1 MKLNYKRTIYVGL
14 AFFLITLFWQTYD
27 AIIPKILTDKFGM
40 PHVWSGAIMAIDNV
54 LALFLLPLFGAI
66 SDKHRGKKGRR
77 TPFITFGAIIAA
89 IALVG
94 LSVVDNAQLKKME
107 DISAVVDPKSSAYT
121 EAMETL
127 YDSNVQINVDGKK
140 APLSSFI
147 ERDDF
152 LELGYETVD
161 GKEILEEDYSRLVTP
176 ARQSYAA
183 RVTSENAWILAAFV
197 GVLLVALLAMS
208 TFRSP
213 AVALMPDV
221 TPKPLRSKANAVIN
235 LMGTLAGILI
245 LVVGKLFGTG
255 SPKNALMNYISVFAF
270 TAALMMVA
278 LMIFRF
284 KVNEPLLVS
293 EMEKTESESLGES
306 QNTATEERK
315 LSRGEKRSLIF
326 ILLSVVMWFMGY
338 NAVTTKYSVYASEV
352 LGLDYNTT
360 LMIASATAL
369 IAFIPVGIVASRIG
383 RKKTILAGVVMLFVA
398 FAGAIF
404 VNQGTNIIVV
414 NILFALAGI
423 GWATIN
429 VNSYPM
435 VVELSQGGNV
445 GKYTGYYYTASMA
458 AQTATPV
465 LSGILFDAFG
475 IEKVFFPYAAAFVA
489 VAFVTMLFVMH
500 GDSKPESSKSKLEA
514 FDVD

>member
-94 LSVVDNAQLKKME
+94 LSVVDNAQLKRIE

-127 YDSNVQINVDGKK
+127 YDSDVQINVDGKK

-161 GKEILEEDYSRLVTP
+161 GKEVLEEDYSRFVTP

-183 RVTSENAWILAAFV
+183 RVTSENVWILAAFV
-197 GVLLVALLAMS
+197 GVLLIALLAMS

-245 LVVGKLFGTG
+245 LVVIT
-255 SPKNALMNYISVFAF
+255 PM
-270 TAALMMVA
+270 
-278 LMIFRF
+278 
-284 KVNEPLLVS
+284 
-293 EMEKTESESLGES
+293 
-306 QNTATEERK
+306 
-315 LSRGEKRSLIF
+315 
-326 ILLSVVMWFMGY
+326 
-338 NAVTTKYSVYASEV
+338 
-352 LGLDYNTT
+352 
-360 LMIASATAL
+360 
-369 IAFIPVGIVASRIG
+369 
-383 RKKTILAGVVMLFVA
+383 
-398 FAGAIF
+398 
-404 VNQGTNIIVV
+404 
-414 NILFALAGI
+414 
-423 GWATIN
+423 
-429 VNSYPM
+429 YP
-435 VVELSQGGNV
+435 
-445 GKYTGYYYTASMA
+445 
-458 AQTATPV
+458 TP
-465 LSGILFDAFG
+465 
-475 IEKVFFPYAAAFVA
+475 
-489 VAFVTMLFVMH
+489 
-500 GDSKPESSKSKLEA
+500 
-514 FDVD
+514 

>member
-1 MKLNYKRTIYVGL
+1 MKLNYKRTVYVGL

-54 LALFLLPLFGAI
+54 FALFMLPLFGAL

-89 IALVG
+89 VALVG
-94 LSVVDNAQLKKME
+94 LSVVDNAQLAKLD
-107 DISAVVDPKSSAYT
+107 DISAVADPKSSGYV
-121 EAMETL
+121 EAMEVL
-127 YDSNVQINVDGKK
+127 YDSDVTIDVDGEK

-147 ERDDF
+147 EKEEF
-152 LELGYETVD
+152 LGIGYESVD
-161 GKEILEEDYSRLVTP
+161 GKERLEENYSKFVTP

-183 RVTSENAWILAAFV
+183 RITSENVWILVAFV
-197 GVLLVALLAMS
+197 LVLLVALIAMS

-245 LVVGKLFGTG
+245 LIAGKLFGTG
-255 SPKNALMNYISVFAF
+255 STKNVLMNYIPVFAF
-270 TAALMMVA
+270 TAFLMMVA
-278 LMIFRF
+278 LIVFRF
-284 KVNEPLLVS
+284 KVNEPKLVA
-293 EMEKTESESLGES
+293 EMEEIQAQSEGTLEQGE
-306 QNTATEERK
+306 TRERK
-315 LSRGEKRSLIF
+315 LSSAEKRSLIF

-338 NAVTTKYSVYASEV
+338 NAVTTKYSVYATEV

-360 LMIASATAL
+360 LMLASATAL
-369 IAFIPVGIVASRIG
+369 VAFIPVGIIATKIG
-383 RKKTILAGVVMLFVA
+383 RKKTILAGVAMLFIA

-404 VNQGTNIIVV
+404 IKQGASKLVV
-414 NILFALAGI
+414 NALFALAGI

-435 VVELSQGGNV
+435 VVELASRGNV
-445 GKYTGYYYTASMA
+445 GKYTGFYYTASMS
-458 AQTATPV
+458 AQTLTPI
-465 LSGILFDAFG
+465 LSGFFLDAYG
-475 IEKVFFPYAAAFVA
+475 IKTLFPYAAICVGIS
-489 VAFVTMLFVMH
+489 FVTMLFVKH
-500 GDSKPESSKSKLEA
+500 GDSKPLAEKPSLEA
-514 FDVD
+514 LDID

>member
-1 MKLNYKRTIYVGL
+1 MKLNYKRTVFVGL

-40 PHVWSGAIMAIDNV
+40 PHFWSGAIMAVDNI
-54 LALFLLPLFGAI
+54 LALFLLPIFGAL

-77 TPFITFGAIIAA
+77 TPFITFGAIIAS
-89 IALVG
+89 IALIG
-94 LSVVDNAQLKKME
+94 LSVVDSAQLKKLD
-107 DISAVVDPKSSAYT
+107 DISGVADPKSANYA

-127 YDSNVQINVDGKK
+127 YDSEVEINVDGKE

-147 ERDDF
+147 EKDAF
-152 LELGYETVD
+152 LELGYEIVD
-161 GKEILEEDYSRLVTP
+161 GKEKLEDDYNKFVTP

-183 RVTSENAWILAAFV
+183 RVTSENVWILVTFV
-197 GVLLVALLAMS
+197 TVLFVALLAMS

-245 LVVGKLFGTG
+245 LVAGKLFGTG
-255 SPKNALMNYISVFAF
+255 ATKNVLMNYIPVFAF
-270 TAALMMVA
+270 TAALMIVA
-278 LMIFRF
+278 LLVFRI
-284 KVNEPLLVS
+284 KVNEPQFVS
-293 EMEKTESESLGES
+293 EMEAQSAEYNNESVESV
-306 QNTATEERK
+306 TEERK
-315 LSRGEKRSLIF
+315 LSKAERRSLIF

-338 NAVTTKYSVYASEV
+338 NAVTTKYSVYAPEV
-352 LGLDYNTT
+352 LGFDYNTT
-360 LMIASATAL
+360 LLLANAAAL
-369 IAFIPVGIVASRIG
+369 VAFIPVGMIASKIG
-383 RKKTILAGVVMLFVA
+383 RKKTILAGVTMLFVA
-398 FAGAIF
+398 FGGAIF
-404 VNQGTNIIVV
+404 LKPGMSVMIANV
-414 NILFALAGI
+414 LFALAGI

-435 VVELSQGGNV
+435 VVELSAGSNV

-458 AQTATPV
+458 AQTVTPM
-465 LSGILFDAFG
+465 LSGYLFDKFG

-500 GDSKPESSKSKLEA
+500 GDSKPVANKSKLES